1 MADEE
6 SGEEGFDSEAFNVTT
21 GLPVFLASVLDKTE
35 YICQNDVDEGTAE
48 AHCEV
53 IDQSIRLLRS
63 IRDCYDIGTNEKE
76 ELDSLAA
83 AFADVL
89 SSLNHHV
96 AIKPLTPATVA
107 ENCFAPGKEGKE
119 TPGRP
124 RFDIP
129 AEMLEELRELGFSW
143 IKIGEML
150 GVSRWTIHRR
160 VVDYGLKNMTGF
172 HHLSDE
178 ELDEIVRG
186 FISDHGRTIGQGY
199 VGGYIKALGLR
210 IQRQRI
216 RESMARVDP
225 QNTALRWGVV
235 VSRRTYQ
242 VPWPNSLWHLD
253 GHHALIRWKIVI
265 HECIDGFSRRIMFLR
280 CNSNNLADTVLGLFL
295 DAINR
300 DGKHL
305 DGHHA
310 LIRWKIVIHGC
321 IDDFSRRW
329 KRSCFDTLL

>member
-1 MADEE
+1 MADED
-6 SGEEGFDSEAFNVTT
+6 GFDVGRDLSA
-21 GLPVFLASVLDKTE
+21 FLASVLDKTE
-35 YICQNDVDEGTAE
+35 YICQSDVGEGAAE
-48 AHCEV
+48 AHAEV
-53 IDQSIRLLRS
+53 IDQSIRMLRS
-63 IRDCYDIGTNEKE
+63 IRDCRDIGTSDKE

-89 SSLNHHV
+89 SSLNHHI
-96 AIKPLTPATVA
+96 AIKPVTPETLA
-107 ENCFAPGKEGKE
+107 ENCFVPGKQVKE

-160 VVDYGLKNMTGF
+160 VAEYGLENMTGF

-178 ELDEIVRG
+178 ELDKIVRG
-186 FISDHGRTIGQGY
+186 FISDHGRTTGQGY
-199 VGGYIKALGLR
+199 VGGYLKALGFR
-210 IQRQRI
+210 IQRKRI

-225 QNTALRWGVV
+225 ENTALRWGVV

-265 HECIDGFSRRIMFLR
+265 HGCIDGFSRRIMFLR
-280 CNSNNLADTVLGLFL
+280 CNSNNLAETVLDLFL
-295 DAINR
+295 NAIDR
-300 DGKHL
+300 DGNL
-305 DGHHA
+305 
-310 LIRWKIVIHGC
+310 WP
-321 IDDFSRRW
+321 SRM
-329 KRSCFDTLL
+329 S